1 MYKAFDKTV
10 CFIYN
15 INGGG
20 EFMDEE
26 AFVITEF
33 LSISKPINHQ
43 GISFYINKRESSALI
58 FPIHGKIEFSWETG
72 KVIADAD
79 HPVFIQEGMS
89 YLNSCMENA
98 QSIMINIKAK
108 SNKEKIFWLLPPDRE
123 HLQKCFNEIIVLN
136 ANPTARKRSRIFEK
150 IYQLLGECFPYEPGD
165 NNSLLSPALE
175 TIEKFYNKSDLTLD
189 FLAESCNISKSYIH
203 KLFRKEFG
211 MTPFQYI
218 TRIRMN
224 QAKTLLLE
232 MFPVGEVA
240 LMVGYSD
247 IYQFSRAFKRFY
259 KISPDKFRF
268 SRKPM

>member
-1 MYKAFDKTV
+1 
-10 CFIYN
+10 
-15 INGGG
+15 
-20 EFMDEE
+20 MDEDF
-26 AFVITEF
+26 FVITEF
-33 LSISKPINHQ
+33 LSISKPINHR

-72 KVIADAD
+72 TMIADAD

-89 YLNSCMENA
+89 YMNSCIENA
-98 QSIMINIKAK
+98 QCIMINIKAK
-108 SNKEKIFWLLPPDRE
+108 SNKEKIFRLLPPDKE
-123 HLQKCFNEIIVLN
+123 NLQKYYDEIIVLN
-136 ANPTARKRSRIFEK
+136 VNPTARKRSKIFWK
-150 IYQLLGECFPYEPGD
+150 LYQLLGECFPYESGD
-165 NNSLLSPALE
+165 NNSLLSPVLE
-175 TIEKFYNKSDLTLD
+175 IIEKFYNRSDLTLD
-189 FLAESCNISKSYIH
+189 YLAKNCNISKSYIH

-268 SRKPM
+268 SGKPI